1 MKREVVDTGDGS
13 KTIRIIDLEENYH
26 SSHGAL
32 QEAMHVF
39 IENGLKAI
47 DKKVI
52 NIFEMGF
59 GTGLNAFITGVIA
72 SDLGKN
78 VFYQGVEA
86 YPVSKEEIEALG
98 YGDILG
104 SGNKEVY
111 DRIHEIEWEKV
122 SAITDNLK
130 VLKNEAKLQD
140 LKLQDN
146 FFDIIYYDAFG
157 PRTQE
162 EMWSVD
168 LFKKMY
174 DSLNKGAFLVTYC
187 AQGQVKRNMKAV
199 GFEIEKLAGP
209 PGKREMTRAWKR

>member
-1 MKREVVDTGDGS
+1 MKREVVNTGDGS

-32 QEAMHVF
+32 QEAIHVF

-47 DKKVI
+47 DKKGV

-72 SDLGKN
+72 SDLDKK

-86 YPVSKEEIEALG
+86 YPVIKEEIDALG
-98 YGDILG
+98 YAGILG
-104 SGNKEVY
+104 DENKLIY
-111 DRIHEIEWEKV
+111 NKIHEVEWEAV
-122 SAITDNLK
+122 SKITDNLK
-130 VLKNEAKLQD
+130 VLKNRAKIQD
-140 LKLQDN
+140 LELPVD
-146 FFDIIYYDAFG
+146 FFDVIYYDAFG
-157 PRTQE
+157 PRTQG
-162 EMWSVD
+162 EMWSVE
-168 LFKKMY
+168 LLQKMY
-174 DSLNKGAFLVTYC
+174 DALNKGAFLVTYC